1 MANYHIAIQEIN
13 PNAQFQISGD
23 GEESLDNINWVNGTT
38 PIAKADIIA
47 KEALINARD
56 AHLRPREKAYP
67 TIQEQLDMQYKDVLN
82 STTTWK
88 DAIAK
93 VKSDNPKSED

>member
-1 MANYHIAIQEIN
+1 MKYHQAIIEIN
-13 PNAQFQISGD
+13 PSAQCDITNND
-23 GEESLDNINWVNGTT
+23 LETINWTNGTT

-47 KEALINARD
+47 KATEIETRD
-56 AHLRPREKAYP
+56 AHIKPRHNAYP
-67 TIQEQLDMQYKDVLN
+67 SIEEQLDMQYKDIIN

>member
-13 PNAQFQISGD
+13 PNAQFSIDGD
-23 GEESLDNINWVNGTT
+23 GEESLDNIIWYKNTT
-38 PIAKADIIA
+38 PIAKEDIIA
-47 KEALINARD
+47 KEAEINARD

-67 TIQEQLDMQYKDVLN
+67 TIQEQLDMQYHDEVN
-82 STTTWK
+82 GTTTWK